1 MPKVV
6 PGYKAQARARIVQ
19 AGLAIFSRRGFRRT
33 TMADIAKEVGVSKG
47 DLYLYFPSKIDL
59 LAEIQSASQRESR
72 ELMARSLARKEAP
85 EALIEVFESM
95 VEDPPGPQML
105 STWFEVL
112 AEASSDPRVGEVLRT
127 DHRADLRLMKGF
139 LRQSRKQRPGG
150 TRGRSTISRSPP
162 CSCSMGRR
170 WSWRSARA
178 GTRYDGPSAVLWG
191 RYSAHLAEPVPGA
204 GSIHPRTADTSPS
217 PWVARRVGGSPLS
230 GGRGTSMAGP
240 PFAPWRPRT
249 SFCGGLGSA
258 PLGPFHSSPPT
269 SRSPEGTQAQRTR
282 PTDPYGSAPP
292 HASAGPGPS
301 RYAQSPTRNRSS

>member
-85 EALIEVFESM
+85 EALIQVFESM

-112 AEASSDPRVGEVLRT
+112 AEASRDPKIGEVLRT
-127 DHRADLRLMKGF
+127 DHREDLRIMKGF
-139 LRQSRKQRPGG
+139 LRQSRKQR
-150 TRGRSTISRSPP
+150 RGVDPRSL
-162 CSCSMGRR
+162 
-170 WSWRSARA
+170 
-178 GTRYDGPSAVLWG
+178 DD
-191 RYSAHLAEPVPGA
+191 LALATLLLFHGA
-204 GSIHPRTADTSPS
+204 AMEL
-217 PWVARRVGGSPLS
+217 A
-230 GGRGTSMAGP
+230 
-240 PFAPWRPRT
+240 
-249 SFCGGLGSA
+249 LGSSRKEVRRA
-258 PLGPFHSSPPT
+258 LRQALRALLRPP
-269 SRSPEGTQAQRTR
+269 G
-282 PTDPYGSAPP
+282 
-292 HASAGPGPS
+292 
-301 RYAQSPTRNRSS
+301 